1 MAYCSEH
8 KKKQLLHIKNFYFQ
22 NRFSMFG
29 ALLKKIVGKAF
40 CFQKFVYIKN

>member
-1 MAYCSEH
+1 MAYSREH

-29 ALLKKIVGKAF
+29 ALLKKIVTGKSVLF
-40 CFQKFVYIKN
+40 SKICIY

>member
-1 MAYCSEH
+1 MAYSREH

-29 ALLKKIVGKAF
+29 ALLKKNSKGKSVLFAKI
-40 CFQKFVYIKN
+40 CMY